1 MNELWT
7 IFCNVYGQKRMYSSP
22 MKDLTTPAK
31 PLQPEV
37 IHEEEVMEIDE
48 VAESTMESATVL

>member
-1 MNELWT
+1 
-7 IFCNVYGQKRMYSSP
+7 
-22 MKDLTTPAK
+22 MKDLMTPAK

-37 IHEEEVMEIDE
+37 IHKEEVVEIDE

>member
-1 MNELWT
+1 
-7 IFCNVYGQKRMYSSP
+7 
-22 MKDLTTPAK
+22 MKDLMTPAK

-37 IHEEEVMEIDE
+37 IHEEEVVEVDE